1 MNKQERAAEFL
12 KEAETHLKQAQAQT
26 ASPGVQIMSISIDGC
41 RVAGFPIALRT
52 IGDDTVVVR
61 ADVQLSRTDIR
72 ESLKFVLGV
81 RAELEKP
88 NPDEKKLRNAF
99 IFYRDKVPSQIFRAV
114 SSAIVTSGLDKV
126 VW

>member
-12 KEAETHLKQAQAQT
+12 KEAETFLKQAQSQT
-26 ASPGVQIMSISIDGC
+26 ASADVLIIRIGIDGC
-41 RVAGFPIALRT
+41 QISGFPIALRT

-61 ADVQLSRTDIR
+61 ADIQLSRAEIR
-72 ESLKFVLGV
+72 ESLKFVQGV
-81 RAELEKP
+81 RVELEKQ
-88 NPDEKKLRNAF
+88 NPDETRLKNAF

>member
-1 MNKQERAAEFL
+1 MNKQEKSVEFL

-26 ASPGVQIMSISIDGC
+26 ASPGVQITSISIDGC

-72 ESLKFVLGV
+72 ESLKFVQGI

-88 NPDEKKLRNAF
+88 NQDEKKLRNAF
-99 IFYRDKVPSQIFRAV
+99 IFYRDKVPPQIFRAV

>member
-1 MNKQERAAEFL
+1 MNKQEKSVEFL

-26 ASPGVQIMSISIDGC
+26 ASPGVQITSISIDGC

-61 ADVQLSRTDIR
+61 ADVQFSRTDIR
-72 ESLKFVLGV
+72 ESLKFVQGI

-88 NPDEKKLRNAF
+88 NQDEKKLRNAF
-99 IFYRDKVPSQIFRAV
+99 IFYRDKVPPQIFRAV

>member
-1 MNKQERAAEFL
+1 
-12 KEAETHLKQAQAQT
+12 
-26 ASPGVQIMSISIDGC
+26 MSISIDGC

-61 ADVQLSRTDIR
+61 ADVNLSRTDIR
-72 ESLKFVLGV
+72 ESLKFVQGV
-81 RAELEKP
+81 RAELEKQ
-88 NPDEKKLRNAF
+88 NPDEKKLKNAF
-99 IFYRDKVPSQIFRAV
+99 LFYRDKVPPQIFRAV